1 MSYIKTNWTKGDI
14 ITAQKLNKIEN
25 GIENS
30 LLESLELLGKALCG
44 NDFELASNVTDAEA
58 IQAIARNYTGGGS
71 SGGCDIKTVT
81 LARDGGKEFV
91 TDGLTWEEL
100 TSRDNPCPPI
110 LMKEIIAGYD
120 KTYERYIGSVW
131 SFSGANVSSG
141 NVLGVV
147 YTTFMLEVTLSEEF
161 LPVTAG
167 YTSVLFTQSDST
179 GHEGQ
184 IEVTFFNGGEP
195 TWREF

>member
-1 MSYIKTNWTKGDI
+1 MDRTTVDALK
-14 ITAQKLNKIEN
+14 A
-25 GIENS
+25 
-30 LLESLELLGKALCG
+30 LGKALCG
-44 NDFELASNVTDAEA
+44 DSFEVTPGLTDAEM
-58 IQAIARNYTGGGS
+58 IFEIAKQYQPPEGGGS
-71 SGGCDIKTVT
+71 SVGCNIKTVT

-100 TSRDNPCPPI
+100 TSRDNPLPPI
-110 LMKEIIAGYD
+110 LMKEITAGYD
-120 KTYERYIGSVW
+120 ETYESYIGSVW

-141 NVLGVV
+141 HVLGIV
-147 YTTFMLEVTLSEEF
+147 YTTFMLEVTMSEEL

-167 YTSVLFTQSDST
+167 YMSVLLTQSDST

-184 IEVTFFNGGEP
+184 IEVKFFNGGEP

>member
-1 MSYIKTNWTKGDI
+1 MNTVD
-14 ITAQKLNKIEN
+14 A
-25 GIENS
+25 
-30 LLESLELLGKALCG
+30 LLELGKALCG
-44 NDFELASNVTDAEA
+44 NDFELAPNMTDAEA
-58 IQAIARNYTGGGS
+58 IREIARNYQPPEGGS
-71 SGGCDIKTVT
+71 GGDSGSGGCDIKTVT

-100 TSRDNPCPPI
+100 TSRDNPLPPI
-110 LMKEIIAGYD
+110 LMKEITAGYD
-120 KTYERYIGSVW
+120 ETYESYIGSVW

-141 NVLGVV
+141 HVLGIV
-147 YTTFMLEVTLSEEF
+147 YTTFMLEVTMSEEL

-167 YTSVLFTQSDST
+167 YMSVLLTQSDST

-184 IEVTFFNGGEP
+184 IEVKFFNGGEP